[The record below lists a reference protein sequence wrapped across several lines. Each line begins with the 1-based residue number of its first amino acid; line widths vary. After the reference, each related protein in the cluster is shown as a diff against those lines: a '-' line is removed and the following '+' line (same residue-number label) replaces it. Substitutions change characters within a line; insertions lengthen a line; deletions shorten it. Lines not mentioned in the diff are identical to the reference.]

1 MRAAGPWRAVSPVP
15 RTRFL
20 ARCRP
25 GFRPSSSSV
34 TDLIAD
40 SQDPGLEDVALTVC
54 LSPPLSCSNS
64 TLSLLS
70 PLGHQSFP
78 FGEDDS
84 EGEDEKAVDE
94 DARESEAKVASLEGT
109 TELQGHSSC
118 EAGSQDTQEQKQMQ
132 LRESSLTPW
141 EMWFVGKEK
150 EERGRLQQ
158 KVLEELNQQ
167 IEKRKEMEERE
178 KRKIIAEEKHK
189 EWVQKKNEQERKE
202 REQKINKEMEEKAA
216 KKLEKEHLQEK
227 AKAKYQE
234 WLKKKNAEECEKKKK
249 EKEKEKQRQAELQ
262 EKKEIAEKKFKEWLK
277 NAKNKP
283 RPAAKSYGYASGK
296 LTGFY
301 SGNSYPEP
309 TFYNP
314 IPWKPIHMPPPK
326 EAKSGMGKKSKRPVT
341 SQPLTSSSLVVHKA
355 KSNLCLGTLCQI
367 QR

>member
-25 GFRPSSSSV
+25 GSRPSSSSV
-34 TDLIAD
+34 ADLIAD

-84 EGEDEKAVDE
+84 EGEDEEAVDE

-158 KVLEELNQQ
+158 KVLEVKLHNDLV
-167 IEKRKEMEERE
+167 IE
-178 KRKIIAEEKHK
+178 
-189 EWVQKKNEQERKE
+189 
-202 REQKINKEMEEKAA
+202 
-216 KKLEKEHLQEK
+216 
-227 AKAKYQE
+227 
-234 WLKKKNAEECEKKKK
+234 
-249 EKEKEKQRQAELQ
+249 
-262 EKKEIAEKKFKEWLK
+262 
-277 NAKNKP
+277 
-283 RPAAKSYGYASGK
+283 S
-296 LTGFY
+296 
-301 SGNSYPEP
+301 
-309 TFYNP
+309 
-314 IPWKPIHMPPPK
+314 
-326 EAKSGMGKKSKRPVT
+326 
-341 SQPLTSSSLVVHKA
+341 
-355 KSNLCLGTLCQI
+355 
-367 QR
+367 